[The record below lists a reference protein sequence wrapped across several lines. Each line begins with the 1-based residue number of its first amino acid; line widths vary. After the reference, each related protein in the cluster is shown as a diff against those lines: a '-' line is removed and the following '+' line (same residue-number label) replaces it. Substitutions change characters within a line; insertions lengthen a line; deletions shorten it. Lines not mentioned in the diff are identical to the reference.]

1 MSLDGLQSGVEGER
15 LKVLLITSAPR
26 SGSTIL
32 DIALNQ
38 AEGVF
43 GAGEFESLW
52 KRTEHA
58 RCGCGQLRSECAF
71 WPNAVEKAFGHR
83 DVARVQRRFQPLASI
98 YPKHIEL
105 LRVGRGRDWWET
117 RVAPLRTDLERFY
130 RAMAETAGARVI
142 VDSSKSASHGWVLDS
157 LPGIDLY
164 VLHLM
169 RDPRG
174 LAYSWRKVVR
184 DSDGE
189 MPRYGSVMV
198 SGLWMQYD
206 RWARRLIEHLPG
218 KAMQLRYEDLMADP
232 PGRLGS
238 ILELVG
244 ERPESM
250 PLINGREFET
260 TANHALAGNPVR
272 LKKGRTVL
280 REDRAWETALPAWRK
295 AVVSLL
301 TSPGLRRNGYPV
313 LPLRRESGE
322 AGGDR

>member
-1 MSLDGLQSGVEGER
+1 MSVPGREASLGEQR

-38 AEGVF
+38 AEGLF

-52 KRTEHA
+52 KRPEHA
-58 RCGCGQLRSECAF
+58 RCGCGRLRAECAF
-71 WPNAVEKAFGHR
+71 WPDVVERAFGHR
-83 DVARVQRRFQPLASI
+83 EVARVQKRFQPLASI

-105 LRVGRGRDWWET
+105 LRAERGREWWET

-130 RAMAETAGARVI
+130 RAMAETAGARVV
-142 VDSSKSASHGWVLDS
+142 VDSSKSASHGWILDS
-157 LPGIDLY
+157 LPGIELY

-184 DSDGE
+184 DADGE
-189 MPRYGSVMV
+189 MPRYGSAMV

-218 KAMQLRYEDLMADP
+218 RAMQLRYEDLMADP
-232 PGRLGS
+232 PGRLGA

-272 LKKGRTVL
+272 LKKGPTVL

-295 AVVSLL
+295 ATVSLL
-301 TSPGLRRNGYPV
+301 TWPGLRRNGYRVWPFG
-313 LPLRRESGE
+313 RGADERGN
-322 AGGDR
+322 R